1 MEPDT
6 AVYQETIT
14 RLMIVHREMKQG
26 EILENSTLALFCLSC
41 LKIPQRAKIS
51 PNPFL
56 ALSPLITVLKVKKY

>member
-14 RLMIVHREMKQG
+14 RLMIVRREMKQG
-26 EILENSTLALFCLSC
+26 EILENSTLALFCLIR